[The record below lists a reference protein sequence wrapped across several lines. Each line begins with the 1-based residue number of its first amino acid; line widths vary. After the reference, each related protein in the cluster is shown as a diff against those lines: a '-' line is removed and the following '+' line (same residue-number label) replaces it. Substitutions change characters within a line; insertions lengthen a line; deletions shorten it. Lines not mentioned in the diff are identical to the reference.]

1 MHRPLIGVTADVE
14 LRSDARHLH
23 YFANQAMMTALSSA
37 GALPVMLPHELA
49 LIDDYLSVL
58 DGVLISGGG
67 YQFPHAQLID
77 PATVDQEPVEKVAR
91 TRFELA
97 LVRRVTECDL
107 PLLGICG
114 GFQVMN
120 VAAGGTIVPSLKS
133 VRPEWH
139 MHRDA
144 APYEEAAHEV
154 IVTPGS
160 RFREIV
166 GRDRLPVNS
175 LHSQGVIEAG
185 VEASA
190 AAVAPDGIVEAIE
203 RRDRHFWM
211 ATQWHPEFHI
221 SEADRCLFNA
231 FVAAAAAR

>member
-1 MHRPLIGVTADVE
+1 MRRPLIGVTADVE
-14 LRSDARHLH
+14 LRSDARQLH
-23 YFANQAMMTALSSA
+23 YFANKAMMRALSSA
-37 GALPVMLPHELA
+37 GALPVMLPHEA
-49 LIDDYLSVL
+49 EFIDDYLGVL

-67 YQFPHAQLID
+67 YQFPHPLLID

-97 LVRRVTECDL
+97 LVQRATERDL

-133 VRPEWH
+133 LRPEWH

-154 IVTPGS
+154 VTMPGS
-160 RFREIV
+160 LLSEIV
-166 GRDRLPVNS
+166 GCDSFPVNS
-175 LHSQGVIEAG
+175 LHSQGVIEPG
-185 VEASA
+185 VDAST

-203 RRDRHFWM
+203 RRDRRFWI

-221 SEADRCLFNA
+221 SEADGCLFDA